1 MKRRKNLSFLEL
13 DLFCSLRVSNVFV
26 LEIVSVLNLLP
37 FPLSLK
43 FLFWESLNIHPF
55 PWNVYP
61 ELHLSSELWKCI
73 WLTNRIKLSLD
84 WHSVRSGNF
93 FISKTR
99 FLCKANVLKLLTR
112 YWIPQHEIRHKFVLL
127 KYNFGTN
134 LNNFCLNYKNKF
146 WFLIT
151 DSILSQSRT

>member
-37 FPLSLK
+37 FLLSFK

-61 ELHLSSELWKCI
+61 ELHLSFELWKRI

-84 WHSVRSGNF
+84 WLSVRSGKK

-99 FLCKANVLKLLTR
+99 FLCKANVLKLLTH
-112 YWIPQHEIRHKFVLL
+112 YWITQHEIKHKFVFL

-151 DSILSQSRT
+151 DSFLSQSRT